1 VNDATGNRIADQ
13 LARYG
18 LTSDEVLDLA
28 GAVAA
33 ANFQRDGER
42 IEDPGAARALF
53 EPFLAGRRD
62 ELFAVAF
69 LDTRHR
75 LIKTEVLFRGTI
87 DGATV
92 YPRVVAERALRYGA
106 AAVIAAHNH
115 PSGCADPSP
124 ADLAITDRLQE
135 ALALL
140 DIRVLDHLVIGD
152 GACCSVLEFG
162 KLWLAA
168 SKPRAPR
175 KRRSSSAKAAK
186 SATRDPVGAA
196 P

>member
-1 VNDATGNRIADQ
+1 MPRRRTTTPATGDRIADQ

-18 LTSDEVLDLA
+18 LTADEVLDLA

-33 ANFQRDGER
+33 SNFQRDGEGS
-42 IEDPGAARALF
+42 IQDPGAARALF
-53 EPFLAGRRD
+53 EPFLAGRRE

-75 LIKTEVLFRGTI
+75 LIKSEVLFQGTI

-106 AAVIAAHNH
+106 AAIIAAHNH
-115 PSGCADPSP
+115 PSGCAAPSL
-124 ADLAITDRLQE
+124 ADRAITGRLRD

-140 DIRVLDHLVIGD
+140 DIRFLDHLVIGA
-152 GACCSVLEFG
+152 GACCSVLEFEQSHP
-162 KLWLAA
+162 AM

-175 KRRSSSAKAAK
+175 KRRSSSAKSAA
-186 SATRDPVGAA
+186 A
-196 P
+196 